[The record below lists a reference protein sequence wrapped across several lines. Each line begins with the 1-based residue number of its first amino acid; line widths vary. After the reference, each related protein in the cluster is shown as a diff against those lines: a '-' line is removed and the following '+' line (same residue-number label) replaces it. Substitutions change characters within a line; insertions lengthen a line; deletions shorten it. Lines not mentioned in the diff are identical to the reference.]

1 MPVILGNKVV
11 DKERVI
17 GKRRDRGGGKALG
30 VADPKYCETAG
41 LTLEEVI
48 NSNRMPQMNVFRGL
62 GHPYVQLITS
72 EISGHAAWQI
82 T

>member
-30 VADPKYCETAG
+30 VADPKNTFTIVCYYK
-41 LTLEEVI
+41 
-48 NSNRMPQMNVFRGL
+48 SNFIVF
-62 GHPYVQLITS
+62 LIGAYPFHGS
-72 EISGHAAWQI
+72 
-82 T
+82 